1 MNVNKSKLLKD
12 FEIGEIK
19 IALSEEQI
27 KHLYEFIKNAL
38 EKQIPK
44 KAIAYTNYAEHLKI
58 GNCYW
63 GGGTTVYRCPN
74 CNEFVS
80 RGFNCCCDC
89 GQALDWSDS
98 K

>member
-1 MNVNKSKLLKD
+1 MTYEEAI
-12 FEIGEIK
+12 EILEELGGWCTSDKEYK
-19 IALSEEQI
+19 ATYIAIQVI
-27 KHLYEFIKNAL
+27 Q
-38 EKQIPK
+38 KQIPK

-63 GGGTTVYRCPN
+63 GRGTTVYRCPN

-89 GQALDWSDS
+89 GQALDWSDT